1 MKNEIQEKLALFASN
16 AQAVR
21 KEFTWHDTLVKKLAA
36 LIYSLEGRP
45 VDVAAIKN
53 CHAGI
58 KNNTDIFSSFRGNM
72 ALCISAMLS
81 LKENP
86 AELFGNTLR
95 VYKMLK
101 SAKFWA
107 SDYLVVAA
115 YEIAS
120 QAKPEEYGQVITRTK
135 EFYDRMKSK
144 GFFRTGQDDYI
155 FSAMLG
161 LSDTDVKTGAER
173 IEQLYQRFKPAFWS
187 GNSVQA
193 LAQVL
198 VLSGEC
204 ETAIDRILKLRDAMK
219 SQKIRLDR
227 AYTLP
232 SLGVL
237 ALLPVDIDTLVR
249 DINAAQAFLATQ
261 KGFSVWSVSKQA
273 LLLFSSAIVA
283 AVYAND
289 IENGAMTASVSTSI
303 ASIII
308 AQQAAIM
315 ASISAG
321 TAASAAA
328 ASK

>member
-1 MKNEIQEKLALFASN
+1 MKKEIQEKLALFAAN
-16 AQAVR
+16 AQAAR

-36 LIYSLEGRP
+36 LLYALDNKPI
-45 VDVAAIKN
+45 DCTAIRN
-53 CHAGI
+53 CHTGI
-58 KNNTDIFSSFRGNM
+58 KNNTGIFSMFRGNM
-72 ALCISAMLS
+72 ALCIAAMLS

-86 AELFGNTLR
+86 AEIFGNTMT
-95 VYKMLK
+95 VYDMMK
-101 SAKFWA
+101 SAKFRA

-120 QAKPEEYGQVITRTK
+120 QAKPEEYGQTVTRARA
-135 EFYDRMKSK
+135 FYDGMKSK

-161 LSDTDVKTGAER
+161 LSDIDVRTGTER
-173 IEQLYQRFKPAFWS
+173 IEELYQRFKSAFWS

-193 LAQVL
+193 LAQIL

-204 ETAIDRILKLRDAMK
+204 DTAINRILTLRDAMK

-249 DINAAQAFLATQ
+249 DIDKAQAFLRAQ
-261 KGFSVWSVSKQA
+261 KGFSSWTVSKQA
-273 LLLFSSAIVA
+273 VLLFASAVIA
-283 AVYAND
+283 SVYAED
-289 IENGAMTASVSTSI
+289 VKSGVTASVSTSI

-308 AQQAAIM
+308 AQQAAIIAAVS
-315 ASISAG
+315 AS

-328 ASK
+328 AAN